1 MSIDPATASS
11 MNRDSL
17 VVATAAGLILQLAM
31 VIAGHYLPPIRDK
44 GFAIGGMLI
53 SLLAGLLYVRLTH
66 GGWFDACI
74 GGAIAGGVC
83 AILAIAVS
91 VWLKDV
97 PNQILLIGTAA
108 SAVTGL
114 LGGAIDKLIG

>member
-11 MNRDSL
+11 INKDSL
-17 VVATAAGLILQLAM
+17 IVAITAGLILQLAM
-31 VIAGHYLPPIRDK
+31 VIAGHYLPPIKDK
-44 GFAIGGMLI
+44 GFAFGGMLI
-53 SLLAGLLYVRLTH
+53 SLLAGWLYVRLTH
-66 GGWFDACI
+66 GGWLDACI

-83 AILAIAVS
+83 AVLAITVS

-97 PNQILLIGTAA
+97 PNQILLIGTTA

-114 LGGAIDKLIG
+114 LGGAIGKLTG